1 LKWFAA
7 AAHRPEFQS
16 AGWTSLWL
24 AASATL
30 IATPFALAAAIGLVR
45 GAFRGRDAVQ
55 TFLASPMI
63 VPGIV
68 ISLGLLVT
76 STSVGFRSGDLRLL
90 AAHVLLTMP
99 YLTRAL
105 IASLTR
111 SDLVIEDAAR
121 TLGASRLR
129 TFFIITLPGLYGGL
143 LAGMLFALIVSF
155 DNVSI
160 SLFLASAK
168 SNTLPLAI
176 LSSVEFNYDPSIAAL
191 STMLILISIGSALVL
206 ERAVGLRAAL
216 GR

>member
-1 LKWFAA
+1 MRTAYRLTVTLTMAFILAPILIVVATSFGEASFVQFPPVGFTLKWYVAA
-7 AAHRPEFQS
+7 ARRPEFQA

-24 AASATL
+24 ATSATA

-45 GAFRGRDAVQ
+45 GGFRGRDAVQ

-68 ISLGLLVT
+68 IGLALLVT

-111 SDLVIEDAAR
+111 SDLMIEDAAR
-121 TLGASRLR
+121 TLGASRLQ
-129 TFFIITLPGLYGGL
+129 TFFII
-143 LAGMLFALIVSF
+143 
-155 DNVSI
+155 
-160 SLFLASAK
+160 
-168 SNTLPLAI
+168 
-176 LSSVEFNYDPSIAAL
+176 
-191 STMLILISIGSALVL
+191 
-206 ERAVGLRAAL
+206 
-216 GR
+216 